1 MNNEE
6 PALEKRK
13 NLLDA
18 LAPKKVEEAIGQIK
32 KRLAPKDGLDLVSL
46 AKTLVKRR
54 SAKK

>member
-6 PALEKRK
+6 SALEKRK

-18 LAPKKVEEAIGQIK
+18 LAPKKVEEVIGQIK
-32 KRLAPKDGLDLVSL
+32 KKLVPKEGLNLASL